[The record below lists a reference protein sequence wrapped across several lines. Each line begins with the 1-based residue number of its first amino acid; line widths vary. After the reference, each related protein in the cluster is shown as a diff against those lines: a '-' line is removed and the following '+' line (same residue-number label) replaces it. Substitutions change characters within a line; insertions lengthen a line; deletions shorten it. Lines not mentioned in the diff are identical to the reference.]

1 MANMGTVSVSYQQFR
16 ITRNLR
22 ETKKPAHPG
31 DKSPERLALTFLFIS
46 PSEERL
52 AFLRF
57 GLTSRWKPFSMMG
70 EAHERTNITRRKA
83 VKKLY
88 FASGFN

>member
-16 ITRNLR
+16 ITRNLQ
-22 ETKKPAHPG
+22 ETKSQHTLAI
-31 DKSPERLALTFLFIS
+31 KSPERLALTFLFIS

-88 FASGFN
+88 FPSGFI

>member
-16 ITRNLR
+16 ITRNLQ
-22 ETKKPAHPG
+22 ETKSQHT
-31 DKSPERLALTFLFIS
+31 LAINRPSGWLSLSFSFP

-57 GLTSRWKPFSMMG
+57 SLTSRWKPCSMMG